1 MLVGATNSG
10 KTVVFEILKHA
21 MCTIK
26 KNVYYFINF
35 NINRDPKIINFN

>member
-21 MCTIK
+21 MSTIK
-26 KNVYYFINF
+26 KMY
-35 NINRDPKIINFN
+35 IILSILILIGIQR